1 MGEPTRVE
9 RGALRGTDSQAKG
22 AQGGKSSSSGLKRE
36 LKGMDVAKAEAR
48 LTPKGP
54 GGGEVGRLRAENA
67 AQQAQIDD
75 LKAENDANRQRSDQF
90 ALLAIGGHIT
100 AAMGALDD
108 GENALRRV
116 EELVE
121 DMLREDEGKRGAD
134 RKVESSVEAYK
145 KAQEP
150 NWVDALSLV
159 LDMVSLMK
167 SAGKLTLLLRDKG
180 GRPGNLGSIGK
191 VAKKGAA
198 EGSKKGLEALGE
210 GFDGTKGVKDV
221 GKGASDYDAKQEKA
235 FSGDEVTA
243 MVGALDGKID
253 AINGQLGTLA
263 TFAVNEALSDVG
275 RATRDSMS
283 HERHAAEMLGVLGG
297 GPRELAK
304 DSDALEKRKRG
315 FEKSATER
323 ISALR
328 ALLKARG
335 TSGSAQ
341 LAKGTRGRSVFDLV
355 SANSG
360 ACSVQEEIGI
370 DVELAGNEVKSERE
384 VTQRHWLRCSDP
396 SLRDQV
402 RSHASLLPLYPLE
415 VSPFGV
421 RDDVPLPPEIGLPL
435 ARTLPH
441 VRNPP
446 KMVRIRGRNGVRFV
460 PVEQWQAKAERER
473 IVDLLSDFPT
483 PVY

>member
-1 MGEPTRVE
+1 
-9 RGALRGTDSQAKG
+9 
-22 AQGGKSSSSGLKRE
+22 
-36 LKGMDVAKAEAR
+36 
-48 LTPKGP
+48 
-54 GGGEVGRLRAENA
+54 
-67 AQQAQIDD
+67 
-75 LKAENDANRQRSDQF
+75 
-90 ALLAIGGHIT
+90 
-100 AAMGALDD
+100 
-108 GENALRRV
+108 
-116 EELVE
+116 
-121 DMLREDEGKRGAD
+121 MLREDEGKRGAD

-283 HERHAAEMLGVLGG
+283 HQRQAVEMVGLLGSTS
-297 GPRELAK
+297 EASEQLARLF
-304 DSDALEKRKRG
+304 D
-315 FEKSATER
+315 ATESFR
-323 ISALR
+323 NQASDRVATMK
-328 ALLKARG
+328 LLVKARG
-335 TSGSAQ
+335 APGSAQ

-355 SANSG
+355 TANKG
-360 ACSVQEEIGI
+360 LCSVQEDLTLEI
-370 DVELAGNEVKSERE
+370 ELDGQSVRSERE
-384 VTQRHWLRCSDP
+384 VTQRHWLRCSEPD
-396 SLRDQV
+396 LRGKIRSQV
-402 RSHASLLPLYPLE
+402 SLLPLLALE
-415 VSPFGV
+415 SSPFGA
-421 RDDVPLPPEIGLPL
+421 REDIALPPEMGGPL
-435 ARTLPH
+435 ANVLPH
-441 VRNPP
+441 VRHPP
-446 KMVRIRGRNGVRFV
+446 RMAKIRGLNGTRFV
-460 PVEQWQAKAERER
+460 PVEQWRDDKARVR
-473 IVDLLSDFPT
+473 LIKNLSFEHE

>member
-283 HERHAAEMLGVLGG
+283 HQRQAVEMVGLLGSTS
-297 GPRELAK
+297 EASEQLARLF
-304 DSDALEKRKRG
+304 D
-315 FEKSATER
+315 ATESFR
-323 ISALR
+323 NQASDRVATMK
-328 ALLKARG
+328 LLVKARG
-335 TSGSAQ
+335 APGSAQ

-355 SANSG
+355 TANKG
-360 ACSVQEEIGI
+360 LCSVQEDLTLEI
-370 DVELAGNEVKSERE
+370 ELDGQSVRSERE
-384 VTQRHWLRCSDP
+384 VTQRHWLRCS
-396 SLRDQV
+396 
-402 RSHASLLPLYPLE
+402 
-415 VSPFGV
+415 
-421 RDDVPLPPEIGLPL
+421 
-435 ARTLPH
+435 
-441 VRNPP
+441 
-446 KMVRIRGRNGVRFV
+446 
-460 PVEQWQAKAERER
+460 
-473 IVDLLSDFPT
+473 
-483 PVY
+483 